1 MTHGAG
7 YMRRWLTRA
16 SAPAMADTTFVELVG
31 GVVALPALTALPAV
45 QIELERT
52 QIGRDAIR
60 RAGLPDIH
68 DEDE

>member
-1 MTHGAG
+1 
-7 YMRRWLTRA
+7 
-16 SAPAMADTTFVELVG
+16 MADPTFVELVG

-45 QIELERT
+45 QIELERA

-60 RAGLPDIH
+60 SAGLPDIH